1 MKTHLNFKLT
11 TICSILFIIT
21 FTATFSALHWFAGY
35 FSKVSENTTFSYS
48 YTVPSSHA
56 YSYDLPKNTNP
67 VWVIQGDPIL
77 IDINITEKG
86 EVMSGL
92 CTAGY
97 IDKSSRTL
105 YTAGHCFNGIQ
116 QPSKTIVYTQ
126 NRQPIGYLDD
136 NNGKNLRKHKPNDN
150 TTILG
155 NDWGK
160 IHLYDNVFVANPIS
174 GDGIINAHKDA
185 KVGEELCYFSRKN
198 EKIFCSHIMKIKDN
212 VIVTGNKENS
222 TIHGDSGGPAWI
234 PQRGFVGVISTGTY
248 NNNNTDSSHQSIGIN
263 IVESPYINHE
273 AKIDTY
279 KTMTYY
285 QIKHAIKH
293 LCYSSVSKLF
303 L

>member
-1 MKTHLNFKLT
+1 MKTNLNFKLT
-11 TICSILFIIT
+11 AICSILFIIT

-48 YTVPSSHA
+48 YTAPNYNN
-56 YSYDLPKNTNP
+56 YSYNTAKNTTH
-67 VWVIQGDPIL
+67 IGILQGDPIVTNVNVNKQG
-77 IDINITEKG
+77 IFTSN
-86 EVMSGL
+86 M
-92 CTAGY
+92 CTVGY
-97 IDKSSRTL
+97 IDKQRRLL
-105 YTAGHCFNGIQ
+105 YTAGHCFNGINN
-116 QPSKTIVYTQ
+116 PSETIVYNQ
-126 NRQPIGYLDD
+126 DMNPIGYLDMH
-136 NNGKNLRKHKPNDN
+136 NGINMRKHNPHDS

-155 NDWGK
+155 NDWAK
-160 IHLYDNVFVANPIS
+160 IHLYDHIFVDNPIS
-174 GDGIINAHKDA
+174 GNGIINAHKDA

-248 NNNNTDSSHQSIGIN
+248 NNNNTDSIHQSIGIN

-293 LCYSSVSKLF
+293 LYYSSVSKLF